1 MCLDDCDGF
10 VSIFSMRDASIH
22 RWMMADVSS
31 ARL

>member
-22 RWMMADVSS
+22 RWMADVSS